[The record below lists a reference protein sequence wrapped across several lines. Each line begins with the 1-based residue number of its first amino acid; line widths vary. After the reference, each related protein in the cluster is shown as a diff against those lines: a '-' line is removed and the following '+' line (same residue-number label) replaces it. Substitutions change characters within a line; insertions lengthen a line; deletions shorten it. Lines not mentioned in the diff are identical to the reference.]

1 LSVRRWSCSD
11 CGFAH
16 DRDVNAARNPLF
28 AAAGCAVEGYVYA
41 ERQQSPS
48 LVGEHQFDVRINLAT
63 DLNGS
68 SLAVGQ
74 TSRREP

>member
-1 LSVRRWSCSD
+1 MRLVTL
-11 CGFAH
+11 
-16 DRDVNAARNPLF
+16 VF
-28 AAAGCAVEGYVYA
+28 AAAGCAVEGHVYA
-41 ERQQSPS
+41 ERQESPS

-74 TSRREP
+74 TSRREPYPRAYACVVT